1 MPDHS
6 DGITRA
12 APMLDARRAA
22 IHRAP
27 LSDDHDANLHWEALL
42 DAGLIGTKLPT
53 SLDVAR
59 QREETDALFRRIAVD
74 CRATERAKAW
84 GRSAWGN
91 TNGGFCA

>member
-6 DGITRA
+6 DETTRA
-12 APMLDARRAA
+12 APMLDVRRAA

-42 DAGLIGTKLPT
+42 DARLIGTKLPT
-53 SLDVAR
+53 PPDVTR
-59 QREETDALFRRIAVD
+59 QREETDTLFRRIAAD
-74 CRATERAKAW
+74 RRAAGRANAW

-91 TNGGFCA
+91 TTGGFGA